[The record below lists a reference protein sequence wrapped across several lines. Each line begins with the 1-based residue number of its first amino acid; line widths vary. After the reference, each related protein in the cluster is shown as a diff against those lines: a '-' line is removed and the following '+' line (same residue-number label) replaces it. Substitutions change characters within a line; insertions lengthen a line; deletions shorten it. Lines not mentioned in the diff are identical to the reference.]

1 MMKKNN
7 MGTFIDWVIKL
18 EKMKE
23 EIYIRDCIIKQYYRK
38 EFSKEKNNEV
48 LEGEIDVYRKDLK
61 IGKKGGTYEEEI
73 KMRDF
78 LIKKCYKYGTSEK
91 EKNKILKNQIDFY
104 KKHWGKNLNEL
115 NIEKENKKNIV

>member
-1 MMKKNN
+1 
-7 MGTFIDWVIKL
+7 
-18 EKMKE
+18 MKE